1 MALLIFPY
9 SSLFGGGGSSIV
21 VETLASRISAIEEIL
36 TEQGLLVNEQ
46 DRQALQ
52 LLDEIFEGEFVDEE
66 PLQDPEFTSML
77 DDVFAGT
84 DSDVPDDPEFD
95 AFLDSLF

>member
-9 SSLFGGGGSSIV
+9 SSLFGVSSAV
-21 VETLASRISAIEEIL
+21 VDALAERISTIEAIL
-36 TEQGLLVNEQ
+36 AEQGLLVNEQ
-46 DRQALQ
+46 DEPVLQ
-52 LLDEIFEGEFVDEE
+52 MLDDIFSGDFTDDEPLLDTDFS
-66 PLQDPEFTSML
+66 TML

-95 AFLDSLF
+95 AFLNDLF

>member
-1 MALLIFPY
+1 MPLIIFPY
-9 SSLFGGGGSSIV
+9 LTLFGGGGSAAV
-21 VETLASRISAIEEIL
+21 DALASRISAIEEIL

-52 LLDEIFEGEFVDEE
+52 LLDEIFEEEFVDEE